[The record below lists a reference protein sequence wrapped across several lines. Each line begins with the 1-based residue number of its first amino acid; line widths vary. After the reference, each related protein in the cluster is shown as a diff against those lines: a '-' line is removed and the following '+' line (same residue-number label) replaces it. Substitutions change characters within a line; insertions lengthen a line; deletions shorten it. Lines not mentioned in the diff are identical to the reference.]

1 MNSNPLKCLV
11 AIVCLLAVS
20 SISAQKDWKL
30 VYENDETG
38 KAVHGTIEDLVS
50 HIRDGRPIRIY
61 YRMGGSKPGDRF
73 VEHTTDAKFF
83 TIMNSNGKPL
93 VMAQIDPIVG
103 QTPSF
108 EEGTLLLKENLEWS
122 LIASTTGE
130 NDQMTRNVITGEV
143 VNHSTRKWGT
153 KWFVFH

>member
-1 MNSNPLKCLV
+1 MKFFALVICLFAFTNV
-11 AIVCLLAVS
+11 
-20 SISAQKDWKL
+20 SAQKDWKL
-30 VYENDETG
+30 VYENDEAG
-38 KAVHGTIEDLVS
+38 KAVYGEIENLIS
-50 HIRDGRPIRIY
+50 HIRDGRPIRMY
-61 YRMGGSKPGDRF
+61 YRMGGSKPTDRF
-73 VEHTTDAKFF
+73 VEHTADAKFF
-83 TIMNSNGKPL
+83 TIMNSNGKTL

-108 EEGTLLLKENLEWS
+108 EKGTLTLKENLEWS